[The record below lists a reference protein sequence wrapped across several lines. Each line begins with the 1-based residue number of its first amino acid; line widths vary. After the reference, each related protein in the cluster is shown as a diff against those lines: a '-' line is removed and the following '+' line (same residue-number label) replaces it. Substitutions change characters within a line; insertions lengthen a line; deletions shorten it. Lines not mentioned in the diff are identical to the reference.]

1 VGNPNL
7 ACYNCFLNS
16 FLIVRVDGELALF
29 GFLLV
34 LFSWELQ
41 LCLFLRHL
49 VVNMHTV
56 RIFMVNKCSDNF
68 FGDEPR

>member
-1 VGNPNL
+1 M
-7 ACYNCFLNS
+7 
-16 FLIVRVDGELALF
+16 LIVHVDGELALF

-34 LFSWELQ
+34 LFSWELK
-41 LCLFLRHL
+41 LCLFLRQL

-56 RIFMVNKCSDNF
+56 RIFMVNKCSDNV